1 MNNFRLVLSSPYG
14 NIFDGY
20 AQKLT
25 LRGVEG
31 DLAVLAG
38 HVPMITEV
46 KPGRTRLPVSRITM
60 ILPLPWRTAR
70 KNRQIRT
77 GGFLRFRLNV
87 LQLRQEK

>member
-38 HVPMITEV
+38 HVQMITEV
-46 KPGRTRLPVSRITM
+46 KPGTVCVTLEDGTEKSADTNGGLLAVSPECVTVTSGKIE
-60 ILPLPWRTAR
+60 
-70 KNRQIRT
+70 
-77 GGFLRFRLNV
+77 F
-87 LQLRQEK
+87 EDE